1 MDGNTTILLDPA
13 RAAAELGVKTGT
25 LAKWRL
31 TGDGPAFHRVGA
43 RIRYSR
49 SDLDRWLTERRVRST
64 SDHK

>member
-1 MDGNTTILLDPA
+1 MDRNTVTLLDPA

-25 LAKWRL
+25 LSKWRV
-31 TGDGPAFHRVGA
+31 TGDGPPFHRVGA

-49 SDLDRWLTERRVRST
+49 ADLDQWLTERRLRST